1 MIGEWIA
8 ENALGIIGTIFG
20 LSGPLALFLAW
31 VLRKWL
37 AQSFELRKPRL
48 TDAEKAEEMERLARS
63 VLSTP
68 VIREFAESTV
78 TSEYR
83 QERFYE
89 AVSGVV
95 KRDKSTQEFID
106 GRAKHVFASHESAMR
121 ILISDAVRGV
131 GADLQK
137 SMTDSQSMF
146 MTELRGIR
154 ETLTEKVDAF
164 REEVAE
170 MRTELAVHKAS
181 DEAKKPR

>member
-1 MIGEWIA
+1 MIGEWVAQNPGEAIGIGST
-8 ENALGIIGTIFG
+8 ALG
-20 LSGPLALFLAW
+20 LAGWLL
-31 VLRKWL
+31 VKWL
-37 AQSFELRKPRL
+37 GDKFEPKRPELSEKQ
-48 TDAEKAEEMERLARS
+48 KAEEMERLARS

-131 GADLQK
+131 GAELQKQLSDSQALFMSELRAMRMEMSESIKAVADRVTALDTDLQVH
-137 SMTDSQSMF
+137 
-146 MTELRGIR
+146 E
-154 ETLTEKVDAF
+154 
-164 REEVAE
+164 AE
-170 MRTELAVHKAS
+170 DR
-181 DEAKKPR
+181 AKK

>member
-1 MIGEWIA
+1 MIGEWVA
-8 ENALGIIGTIFG
+8 QNPGEAIGVGSFAFG
-20 LSGPLALFLAW
+20 LLGWGL
-31 VLRKWL
+31 VKWL
-37 AQSFELRKPRL
+37 GDKFEPKRPEL
-48 TDAEKAEEMERLARS
+48 TDKQKAEEMERLARS

-106 GRAKHVFASHESAMR
+106 GRAKHVFTSHESAMR
-121 ILISDAVRGV
+121 VLISDAVRGV
-131 GADLQK
+131 GAELQK

-154 ETLTEKVDAF
+154 ESLTEKVDAF

-170 MRTELAVHKAS
+170 LKTDLAVHKAG
-181 DEAKKPR
+181 EAKKPE

>member
-1 MIGEWIA
+1 MIGEWVAQNPGEAIGIGST
-8 ENALGIIGTIFG
+8 ALG
-20 LSGPLALFLAW
+20 LAGWLL
-31 VLRKWL
+31 VKWL
-37 AQSFELRKPRL
+37 GDKFEPKRPELSEKQ
-48 TDAEKAEEMERLARS
+48 KAEEMERLARS

-83 QERFYE
+83 QGRFYE

-131 GADLQK
+131 GAELQKQLSDSQALFMSELRAMRMEMSESIKSVADRVTALDTDLQVH
-137 SMTDSQSMF
+137 
-146 MTELRGIR
+146 E
-154 ETLTEKVDAF
+154 
-164 REEVAE
+164 AE
-170 MRTELAVHKAS
+170 DR
-181 DEAKKPR
+181 AKK

>member
-1 MIGEWIA
+1 MIGEWVA

-20 LSGPLALFLAW
+20 LSGPFALFLAW

-68 VIREFAESTV
+68 VIRGFAELSIVTEEQSARFFETV
-78 TSEYR
+78 ENVVTRSM
-83 QERFYE
+83 
-89 AVSGVV
+89 AV
-95 KRDKSTQEFID
+95 RDCMREQ
-106 GRAKHVFASHESAMR
+106 AKHVALSQESALR
-121 ILISDAVRGV
+121 VVISDAVRGV

-181 DEAKKPR
+181 DEAKKPG

>member
-1 MIGEWIA
+1 MIGEWVA
-8 ENALGIIGTIFG
+8 QNPGEAIGVA
-20 LSGPLALFLAW
+20 SSAC
-31 VLRKWL
+31 VLIGWLLVKWL
-37 AQSFELRKPRL
+37 GDKFEPKRPELSEKQ
-48 TDAEKAEEMERLARS
+48 KAEEMERLARS

-121 ILISDAVRGV
+121 VLISDAVRGV
-131 GADLQK
+131 GAELQK
-137 SMTDSQSMF
+137 QLSDSQALF
-146 MTELRGIR
+146 MSELR
-154 ETLTEKVDAF
+154 A
-164 REEVAE
+164 
-170 MRTELAVHKAS
+170 MRTEMYESIKAVADRVTALDTDLQVHEAE
-181 DEAKKPR
+181 DRAKK

>member
-1 MIGEWIA
+1 MIGEWVA
-8 ENALGIIGTIFG
+8 QNPGEAIGVVSFAFG
-20 LSGPLALFLAW
+20 LLGWGL
-31 VLRKWL
+31 VKWL
-37 AQSFELRKPRL
+37 GDKFEPKRPELSEKQ
-48 TDAEKAEEMERLARS
+48 KAEEMERLARS

-106 GRAKHVFASHESAMR
+106 GRAKHVFTSHESAMR
-121 ILISDAVRGV
+121 VLISDAVRGV
-131 GADLQK
+131 GAELQK
-137 SMTDSQSMF
+137 SLTDSQDLF

-154 ETLTEKVDAF
+154 ESLTEKVDGF
-164 REEVAE
+164 REEVSE
-170 MRTELAVHKAS
+170 LKTELAVHKAH
-181 DEAKKPR
+181 EGK

>member
-1 MIGEWIA
+1 MIGEWVAQNPGEAIGIGST
-8 ENALGIIGTIFG
+8 ALG
-20 LSGPLALFLAW
+20 LAGWLL
-31 VLRKWL
+31 VKWL
-37 AQSFELRKPRL
+37 GDKFEPKRPELSEKQ
-48 TDAEKAEEMERLARS
+48 KAEEMERLARS

-106 GRAKHVFASHESAMR
+106 GRAKHALASHESAMR
-121 ILISDAVRGV
+121 VLISDAVRGV

-181 DEAKKPR
+181 DEAKKPG

>member
-1 MIGEWIA
+1 MIGEWVA

-20 LSGPLALFLAW
+20 LSGPFALFLAW

-106 GRAKHVFASHESAMR
+106 GRAKHVFASHESALR
-121 ILISDAVRGV
+121 VLISDAVRGV
-131 GADLQK
+131 GAELQK
-137 SMTDSQSMF
+137 QLSDSQAMF
-146 MTELRGIR
+146 MSELR
-154 ETLTEKVDAF
+154 A
-164 REEVAE
+164 
-170 MRTELAVHKAS
+170 MRTEMSESIKAVADRVTALDTDLRVHEAE
-181 DEAKKPR
+181 DRAKK

>member
-1 MIGEWIA
+1 MIGEWVAQNPGEAIGIGST
-8 ENALGIIGTIFG
+8 ALG
-20 LSGPLALFLAW
+20 LAGWLL
-31 VLRKWL
+31 VKWL
-37 AQSFELRKPRL
+37 GDKFEPKRPELSERQ
-48 TDAEKAEEMERLARS
+48 KAEEMERLARS

-121 ILISDAVRGV
+121 VLISDAVRGV
-131 GADLQK
+131 GAELQK
-137 SMTDSQSMF
+137 QLSDSQALF
-146 MTELRGIR
+146 MSELR
-154 ETLTEKVDAF
+154 A
-164 REEVAE
+164 
-170 MRTELAVHKAS
+170 MRTEMSESIKAVADRVTALDTDLQVHEAE
-181 DEAKKPR
+181 DRAKK

>member
-1 MIGEWIA
+1 MIGEWVAQNPGEAIGIGST
-8 ENALGIIGTIFG
+8 ALG
-20 LSGPLALFLAW
+20 LAGWLL
-31 VLRKWL
+31 VKWL
-37 AQSFELRKPRL
+37 GDKFEPKRPELSEKQ
-48 TDAEKAEEMERLARS
+48 KAEEMERLARS

-95 KRDKSTQEFID
+95 KRDKLTQEFID

-131 GADLQK
+131 GAELQKQLSDSQALFMSELRAMRMEMSESIKAVADRVTALDTDLQVH
-137 SMTDSQSMF
+137 
-146 MTELRGIR
+146 E
-154 ETLTEKVDAF
+154 
-164 REEVAE
+164 AE
-170 MRTELAVHKAS
+170 DR
-181 DEAKKPR
+181 AKK

>member
-1 MIGEWIA
+1 MIGEWVA
-8 ENALGIIGTIFG
+8 QNPGEAIGVA
-20 LSGPLALFLAW
+20 SSAC
-31 VLRKWL
+31 VLIGWLLVKWL
-37 AQSFELRKPRL
+37 GDKFEPKRQELSEKQ
-48 TDAEKAEEMERLARS
+48 KAEEMERLARS

-121 ILISDAVRGV
+121 VLISDAVRGV

-146 MTELRGIR
+146 MIELRGIR
-154 ETLTEKVDAF
+154 SDFVKGLESLGEQVS
-164 REEVAE
+164 
-170 MRTELAVHKAS
+170 ELNTDLQVHKAE
-181 DEAKKPR
+181 DRAKK